1 MGEKGARR
9 SAAGAEA
16 VEGLVDDL
24 QPLGDV
30 EPKKMFGGYGVFLD
44 GTMFALVDS
53 AGGVFLRGD
62 DTTAGEFAAA
72 GSSKHGRMP
81 YWEIPDAVR
90 SDADQLV
97 AWARRAL
104 TIAEGAKR

>member
-1 MGEKGARR
+1 MGQKGARQ
-9 SAAGAEA
+9 SVAAAEA
-16 VEGLVDDL
+16 AVGLVDDL

-30 EPKKMFGGYGVFLD
+30 QPKRMFGGYGVFLD
-44 GTMFALVDS
+44 GTMFALVDAS
-53 AGGVFLRGD
+53 GGVFLRGD
-62 DTTAGEFAAA
+62 DTTADEFAGA

-104 TIAEGAKR
+104 TIAEGARR